1 MTSTSD
7 AAEGSGDVNDFLQR
21 IRELGEKRDKEDEE
35 RTKKLE
41 EEILQ
46 GRKERQARRAERAR
60 SISPTKD
67 SSPILDPARLSMSS
81 LSHRAIDPP
90 EQLEPTTPRTPVYD
104 THSASHSFRD
114 DKAASLESSPAGS
127 RHGSEI
133 GVSPKASPTLRSRAG
148 TLSWQQRPSSRDL
161 SGNRTFFSTS
171 PSRENRWR
179 AMSNASA
186 TDFGVPRSPLVSSSP
201 SREPSSLR
209 QAEVDDIPVRE
220 TPIKDPEPYQVE
232 NIKTKEPE
240 PEEQTEEEKENGHH
254 VTTEEQSPPP
264 SRASSSFADSSLENR
279 YSVSSVS
286 TATGLGSPLP
296 LSSAPKFEPTKVD
309 EGPDSPAA
317 SPISPRRL
325 SPERS
330 TSPTKGLGGF
340 VQSAMLRRSD
350 SVSKRWS
357 AQLPSGLS
365 RHSSFASNR
374 NSFAAPSNTDIT
386 ATPKLS
392 REGSSFSPQR
402 PSSSHSEATTVG
414 QTKSEERPATPPA
427 SGRSGSFSRPPLALH
442 ARSSSILSVESQ
454 GDSSSRP
461 TTPVS
466 RTMDPRR
473 WSPTKSTWLESA
485 LNLSESPRHK
495 RQQSQQATWNKDRQ
509 SRASVDLG
517 RRNSFKE
524 VNTVGLL
531 RTTPLGGHVK
541 KQSLSGFP
549 DVLKTPDLSP
559 TKEKSLNDAIPVK
572 EESSMNSKPL
582 SVENIELSSPSKT
595 NDVEIPVEVPEVSG
609 PPEASNV
616 PSVPEEPESPKVS
629 DVLEVPDEP
638 QASQVTE
645 KPEVPQVTEKKLEE
659 PEAPQEAEEKP
670 EDSPKRK
677 PVPQPL
683 SPTPTVNTDVPVLS
697 PRQPIRDPLLSR
709 PKPHSPV
716 VDFRANLR
724 KREVVKDQSSSME
737 PEFKNV
743 FGKLRKTETSN
754 YVAPDELKNNILKG
768 KAALNTTGGPKKT
781 QRVDEF
787 RNSLVMQKD
796 AMKANGG
803 SVRRNTLEQ
812 SDAPTEVVPEAILK
826 RRHLTKSSID
836 RTNLPIDSLPPTP
849 KENETSES
857 PHIEQPS
864 PEPSNDNEPAVEAGT
879 AQSAIDVPE
888 LDPPNPP
895 PEGLASG
902 TGPEDE
908 AERNGIEIEL
918 ANVNLNKGQEQP
930 AAEAIEPVRPPSPA
944 NATRSVLPANDDVV
958 TKGSLAGRINP
969 ALANL
974 LSRGP
979 PALSN
984 GSKAAIPISTSGE
997 SRPFFGNSDS
1007 ASAPGLTHMTKDRA
1021 RGPKRRPP
1029 KAIAPI
1035 DDTPDATDFDTS
1047 PKATAYLDTPG
1058 TDFSTAEQPL
1068 ADISSKAAPSSVD
1081 IDTPTEGLSTTEQ
1094 PLADISSKAVPSSI
1108 DIDTPTEVLS
1118 MVEQPLADIS
1128 SKAAPP
1134 SVNINTP
1141 NEGLSTNEQPLAVVS
1156 SKSAPSSV
1164 DIDTPT
1170 EGLSTIEQPLADTG
1184 SWPLPDQGLD
1194 LETGLEIEPLQP
1206 SSISAREE
1214 STDNLLPVR
1223 EKHDT
1228 LPPVPEKDKSPDLL
1242 PSTPSKRPLTL
1253 ERRVYE
1259 ADSQVKSP
1267 SASAFS
1273 PSQSASSPS
1282 SAHNTQPRTSF
1293 THYSSPTPS
1302 PLRSSFRETQPTP
1315 PPRLGGPYNFLN
1327 RSRDFSPS
1335 RKSLP
1340 SPPVPPKGPYASTDQ
1355 LSSPRSSVS
1364 LVPQADESL
1373 EAISQFF
1380 KTLPR
1385 SSDRVNIDPQLMLTD
1400 KSDGFGIR
1408 TLKKQIWE
1416 ITGEGNK
1423 QDLPVNQEYI
1433 LYEGAM
1439 YLCVHYFEEEDSNTR
1454 SEVQLWRGDDVWG
1467 GAVDAALPFARKV
1480 ARENSCKLEIISQGK
1495 EPARFIQ
1502 ALGGILITRRG
1513 SSSRSSSSA
1522 IFMLCG
1528 RKHLGQMVF
1537 DEVDF
1542 SPHNLCTGYPFVI
1555 SAMFGKVYLWRG
1567 KGSSAEEIGAA
1578 RLIGM
1583 DLGLT
1588 GEFEEVA
1595 EGEEPGSFYEAF
1607 PQHKGTGEYEQSD
1620 DWLLKPAHD
1629 RFRHRLL
1636 RVDHELGQRSFW
1648 IRRPGSSSP
1657 VIRPNDTIQEVEPF
1671 SQKDL
1676 SPRGIYI
1683 LDTFFEIY
1691 VIVGD
1696 QASNRPAEFASAVVF
1711 AHEYGILAASL
1722 QDRPFIP
1729 KSFISLGGTP
1739 EACRSAFRKW
1749 TRRPLQRPP
1758 QVFPLN
1764 AAIDAIRS

>member
-1 MTSTSD
+1 MTSTLD
-7 AAEGSGDVNDFLQR
+7 AAEGSEDVNDFLQR

-67 SSPILDPARLSMSS
+67 SSPILSPARLSISS
-81 LSHRAIDPP
+81 LNHRAIDPP
-90 EQLEPTTPRTPVYD
+90 EQLEPTTPRTPVHD
-104 THSASHSFRD
+104 AHSMSNSFRD
-114 DKAASLESSPAGS
+114 EKVASTGSSPAGS
-127 RHGSEI
+127 RLEASEV

-161 SGNRTFFSTS
+161 SGNRTLFSTS
-171 PSRENRWR
+171 PSRETRWR
-179 AMSNASA
+179 AMSNASTTETGA
-186 TDFGVPRSPLVSSSP
+186 LVSPLASSSP

-209 QAEVDDIPVRE
+209 QPETDDTPAPE
-220 TPIKDPEPYQVE
+220 TPLKEGQVDHSE
-232 NIKTKEPE
+232 NTKTKALETM
-240 PEEQTEEEKENGHH
+240 EQTESAKENGHQD
-254 VTTEEQSPPP
+254 TIDEQSPPP
-264 SRASSSFADSSLENR
+264 SRASSSFADSSLGNR

-286 TATGLGSPLP
+286 TATGLGSPQP
-296 LSSAPKFEPTKVD
+296 LSSAQKFEPPKQD
-309 EGPDSPAA
+309 GESDSYIASPA
-317 SPISPRRL
+317 SPRRL

-357 AQLPSGLS
+357 AQLPSGFS
-365 RHSSFASNR
+365 RNSSFASNR
-374 NSFAAPSNTDIT
+374 NSFAAPSNTDLT
-386 ATPKLS
+386 ATPKLN
-392 REGSSFSPQR
+392 REGTSISSPR
-402 PSSSHSEATTVG
+402 PSSSHSEATIVR
-414 QTKSEERPATPPA
+414 QAKAEQRPATPPA
-427 SGRSGSFSRPPLALH
+427 PSRSEGLSRPPLTVH
-442 ARSSSILSVESQ
+442 ARSSSIMSVESQ
-454 GDSSSRP
+454 GEGSRP

-466 RTMDPRR
+466 RTMDQRR

-485 LNLSESPRHK
+485 LNISESPRHK
-495 RQQSQQATWNKDRQ
+495 RQPSQQSISALNKDRQ
-509 SRASVDLG
+509 SRTSVDLG

-524 VNTVGLL
+524 VNTVGLM

-541 KQSLSGFP
+541 KQSLSGIP
-549 DVLKTPDLSP
+549 NVLKTPDLSP
-559 TKEKSLNDAIPVK
+559 TKEKSLNDASLVK
-572 EESSMNSKPL
+572 EEPALEKGPL
-582 SVENIELSSPSKT
+582 PIETTAPGSPSKT
-595 NDVEIPVEVPEVSG
+595 KGVETAFEMPEAPEAPNEVSEVPEVANDSAV
-609 PPEASNV
+609 PEA
-616 PSVPEEPESPKVS
+616 
-629 DVLEVPDEP
+629 
-638 QASQVTE
+638 AE
-645 KPEVPQVTEKKLEE
+645 KS
-659 PEAPQEAEEKP
+659 P
-670 EDSPKRK
+670 EDDIKHKNIP
-677 PVPQPL
+677 PAL
-683 SPTPTVNTDVPVLS
+683 SPTLKVNTDVPVLS
-697 PRQPIRDPLLSR
+697 PRQPIRDPLLNR
-709 PKPHSPV
+709 PKPQSPV

-724 KREVVKDQSSSME
+724 KREVVKDQSSTAE

-743 FGKLRKTETSN
+743 FGKLRKAETSN

-768 KAALNTTGGPKKT
+768 KAALNMTGGPKKT
-781 QRVDEF
+781 QRVDELKE
-787 RNSLVMQKD
+787 SILKQKE

-812 SDAPTEVVPEAILK
+812 ADAPIEAVPEAILK
-826 RRHLTKSSID
+826 RRHLAKSSID
-836 RTNLPIDSLPPTP
+836 RTNSPIGSLPPTAVEGEAP
-849 KENETSES
+849 VSPQLQQTS
-857 PHIEQPS
+857 PVL
-864 PEPSNDNEPAVEAGT
+864 SNDEESAITAQP
-879 AQSAIDVPE
+879 AQSAVDE
-888 LDPPNPP
+888 LKSDSNDLPAKNTAPITSDT
-895 PEGLASG
+895 ELRDESERHDTKELVEVKSG
-902 TGPEDE
+902 TGQ
-908 AERNGIEIEL
+908 
-918 ANVNLNKGQEQP
+918 KQP
-930 AAEAIEPVRPPSPA
+930 TVEAIEPVRPLPPA
-944 NATRSVLPANDDVV
+944 NTTRIALPVKEDVV

-969 ALANL
+969 ALAGL

-979 PALSN
+979 PAASY
-984 GSKAAIPISTSGE
+984 GSIKPAVLPATGE
-997 SRPFFGNSDS
+997 STLPSDRATS
-1007 ASAPGLTHMTKDRA
+1007 SPALTHLTKARA
-1021 RGPKRRPP
+1021 KGPKRRPP
-1029 KAIAPI
+1029 KAISSA
-1035 DDTPDATDFDTS
+1035 DENSEQTDSSGSAKTTPSSSD
-1047 PKATAYLDTPG
+1047 LDTPA
-1058 TDFSTAEQPL
+1058 TNFSTNEKPLPDTGNWPLPEQG
-1068 ADISSKAAPSSVD
+1068 INNSKAAPGANSSRFSPP
-1081 IDTPTEGLSTTEQ
+1081 I
-1094 PLADISSKAVPSSI
+1094 
-1108 DIDTPTEVLS
+1108 
-1118 MVEQPLADIS
+1118 
-1128 SKAAPP
+1128 P
-1134 SVNINTP
+1134 SVSEEP
-1141 NEGLSTNEQPLAVVS
+1141 R
-1156 SKSAPSSV
+1156 
-1164 DIDTPT
+1164 DI
-1170 EGLSTIEQPLADTG
+1170 
-1184 SWPLPDQGLD
+1184 
-1194 LETGLEIEPLQP
+1194 
-1206 SSISAREE
+1206 
-1214 STDNLLPVR
+1214 
-1223 EKHDT
+1223 
-1228 LPPVPEKDKSPDLL
+1228 LPPVPEKDIRSDPLL
-1242 PSTPSKRPLTL
+1242 STPSKRAQTL
-1253 ERRVYE
+1253 ERKVYE
-1259 ADSQVKSP
+1259 AESQGKSP
-1267 SASAFS
+1267 SISTFT
-1273 PSQSASSPS
+1273 PSQPASSPS
-1282 SAHNTQPRTSF
+1282 SPQNNQPRTSF

-1302 PLRSSFRETQPTP
+1302 PLRTSFRENQPIP
-1315 PPRLGGPYNFLN
+1315 SPRMGSPYNFLN
-1327 RSRDFSPS
+1327 RSRDSSPF

-1340 SPPVPPKGPYASTDQ
+1340 SPPVPPKGTYASTDQ

-1400 KSDGFGIR
+1400 KGDALGIR

-1439 YLCVHYFEEEDSNTR
+1439 YLCVHFFEENGSPRT
-1454 SEVQLWRGDDVWG
+1454 EVQLWRGDDIWG
-1467 GAVDAALPFARKV
+1467 GAVDSALPFARKV

-1542 SPHNLCTGYPFVI
+1542 SPRNLCTGYPFVI
-1555 SAMFGKVYLWRG
+1555 SAMFGKVYLWKG

-1595 EGEEPGSFYEAF
+1595 EGEEPSSFYEIF
-1607 PQHKGTGEYEQSD
+1607 PQHKETVEYAQSE

-1629 RFRHRLL
+1629 HFRHRLL

-1657 VIRPNDTIQEVEPF
+1657 VIRPNDTVQEVEPF

-1691 VIVGD
+1691 VIVGE

-1729 KSFISLGGTP
+1729 RSFISLGGTP
-1739 EACRSAFRKW
+1739 ETCRSAFRKW
-1749 TRRPLQRPP
+1749 TRRPLERPP

>member
-1 MTSTSD
+1 MTSTFD
-7 AAEGSGDVNDFLQR
+7 AAEGSEDVNDFLQR

-90 EQLEPTTPRTPVYD
+90 EQLEPTTPRTPVHD
-104 THSASHSFRD
+104 AHSVSNSFRD
-114 DKAASLESSPAGS
+114 DKGTSTGSSPAGS
-127 RHGSEI
+127 RLEASEV

-171 PSRENRWR
+171 PSRETRWR
-179 AMSNASA
+179 AMSNASTVETGA
-186 TDFGVPRSPLVSSSP
+186 LLSPLASSSP

-209 QAEVDDIPVRE
+209 QPEIDDTSAQE
-220 TPIKDPEPYQVE
+220 TPFKERKVDPLE
-232 NIKTKEPE
+232 KTKTKAPE
-240 PEEQTEEEKENGHH
+240 TIEQTESVKENGHQE
-254 VTTEEQSPPP
+254 TTDEQSPPP
-264 SRASSSFADSSLENR
+264 SRASSSFADSSLGNR
-279 YSVSSVS
+279 CSVSSVS

-296 LSSAPKFEPTKVD
+296 LSSAQKFEPPKQD
-309 EGPDSPAA
+309 GESDSHIA
-317 SPISPRRL
+317 SQASPRRL

-365 RHSSFASNR
+365 RNSSFASNR
-374 NSFAAPSNTDIT
+374 NSFAAPSNTDLT
-386 ATPKLS
+386 TTPKLN
-392 REGSSFSPQR
+392 REGTSISSPR
-402 PSSSHSEATTVG
+402 PSSSHSEATIVR
-414 QTKSEERPATPPA
+414 QAKAEQRPATPPA
-427 SGRSGSFSRPPLALH
+427 SGRSEDLSRPPLTVH
-442 ARSSSILSVESQ
+442 ARSSSIMSVESQ
-454 GDSSSRP
+454 GECGSRP

-466 RTMDPRR
+466 RTMDQRR

-485 LNLSESPRHK
+485 LNISESPRHK
-495 RQQSQQATWNKDRQ
+495 RQPSQQSISALNKDRQ
-509 SRASVDLG
+509 SRTSVDLG

-524 VNTVGLL
+524 VNTVGLM

-541 KQSLSGFP
+541 KQSLSGIP
-549 DVLKTPDLSP
+549 NMLKTPDLSP
-559 TKEKSLNDAIPVK
+559 TKEKSLNDPSLVK
-572 EESSMNSKPL
+572 EEPSLEKGGSLP
-582 SVENIELSSPSKT
+582 IETTAPGSPSKT
-595 NDVEIPVEVPEVSG
+595 KDVETTLEMPEAPEAPDEVPEV
-609 PPEASNV
+609 
-616 PSVPEEPESPKVS
+616 
-629 DVLEVPDEP
+629 
-638 QASQVTE
+638 
-645 KPEVPQVTEKKLEE
+645 PEVPQDSAV
-659 PEAPQEAEEKP
+659 PEAAEKSP
-670 EDSPKRK
+670 EDGLKQK
-677 PVPQPL
+677 NVPPAL
-683 SPTPTVNTDVPVLS
+683 SPTPKVNTDVPVLS
-697 PRQPIRDPLLSR
+697 PRQPIRDPLLNR
-709 PKPHSPV
+709 PKPQSPV
-716 VDFRANLR
+716 LDFRANLR
-724 KREVVKDQSSSME
+724 KREVVKDQSSTAE

-743 FGKLRKTETSN
+743 FGKLRKAETSN

-768 KAALNTTGGPKKT
+768 KAALNMTGGPKKS
-781 QRVDEF
+781 QRVDELKE
-787 RNSLVMQKD
+787 SILKQKE

-812 SDAPTEVVPEAILK
+812 ADAPTEAVPEAILK

-836 RTNLPIDSLPPTP
+836 RTNFPLGSLPPTAGEGEAP
-849 KENETSES
+849 VS
-857 PHIEQPS
+857 PQIRQHS
-864 PEPSNDNEPAVEAGT
+864 PMLSNDEESAMTAQP
-879 AQSAIDVPE
+879 AQSAVDE
-888 LDPPNPP
+888 LKSYSNDLPAKNPAP
-895 PEGLASG
+895 ITSDTELG
-902 TGPEDE
+902 DE
-908 AERNGIEIEL
+908 AKRQDIKNEL
-918 ANVNLNKGQEQP
+918 VEVNSETGQKQP
-930 AAEAIEPVRPPSPA
+930 TEEAIEPVRPLPPA
-944 NATRSVLPANDDVV
+944 NTTRIALPVKEDVV

-969 ALANL
+969 ALAGL

-979 PALSN
+979 PVASDGPIKTIVLPVTGESALSDR
-984 GSKAAIPISTSGE
+984 AP
-997 SRPFFGNSDS
+997 
-1007 ASAPGLTHMTKDRA
+1007 SAPALTHLTKARA
-1021 RGPKRRPP
+1021 KGPKRRPP
-1029 KAIAPI
+1029 KAISLADENPE
-1035 DDTPDATDFDTS
+1035 PTDFSFSAKTTPSSSD
-1047 PKATAYLDTPG
+1047 LDTPA
-1058 TDFSTAEQPL
+1058 TNFSPKEKPL
-1068 ADISSKAAPSSVD
+1068 A
-1081 IDTPTEGLSTTEQ
+1081 E
-1094 PLADISSKAVPSSI
+1094 
-1108 DIDTPTEVLS
+1108 
-1118 MVEQPLADIS
+1118 
-1128 SKAAPP
+1128 
-1134 SVNINTP
+1134 
-1141 NEGLSTNEQPLAVVS
+1141 
-1156 SKSAPSSV
+1156 
-1164 DIDTPT
+1164 
-1170 EGLSTIEQPLADTG
+1170 TG
-1184 SWPLPDQGLD
+1184 SWPLPDQGLNNTKAAPEAD
-1194 LETGLEIEPLQP
+1194 PSHSSPPVSSVPEEPRD
-1206 SSISAREE
+1206 I
-1214 STDNLLPVR
+1214 
-1223 EKHDT
+1223 
-1228 LPPVPEKDKSPDLL
+1228 LPPVPEKDKCPDPLF
-1242 PSTPSKRPLTL
+1242 STPSKRPQNL

-1259 ADSQVKSP
+1259 TESQRKSP
-1267 SASAFS
+1267 SISTFT
-1273 PSQSASSPS
+1273 PSQPASSPS
-1282 SAHNTQPRTSF
+1282 SPQNNQPRTSF

-1302 PLRSSFRETQPTP
+1302 PLRTSFRENQPNP
-1315 PPRLGGPYNFLN
+1315 SPRMGSPYNFLN
-1327 RSRDFSPS
+1327 RSRDSSPF

-1340 SPPVPPKGPYASTDQ
+1340 SPPVPPKGTYASTDQ

-1373 EAISQFF
+1373 EAISHFF

-1400 KSDGFGIR
+1400 KGDGLGIR

-1439 YLCVHYFEEEDSNTR
+1439 YLCVHSFEEDGSPRT
-1454 SEVQLWRGDDVWG
+1454 EVQLWRGDDIWG
-1467 GAVDAALPFARKV
+1467 GALDSALPFARKV

-1542 SPHNLCTGYPFVI
+1542 SPRNLCTGYPFVI
-1555 SAMFGKVYLWRG
+1555 SAMFGKVYLWKG

-1595 EGEEPGSFYEAF
+1595 EGEEPSSFYEVF
-1607 PQHKGTGEYEQSD
+1607 PQHKETEEYAQSA

-1629 RFRHRLL
+1629 HFRHRLL

-1657 VIRPNDTIQEVEPF
+1657 VIRPNDTVQEVEPF

-1691 VIVGD
+1691 VIVGE

-1739 EACRSAFRKW
+1739 ETCRSAFRKW
-1749 TRRPLQRPP
+1749 TRRPLERPP

>member
-1 MTSTSD
+1 MTSTPD
-7 AAEGSGDVNDFLQR
+7 AAEGSEDVNDFLQR

-90 EQLEPTTPRTPVYD
+90 EQLEPTTPRTPVHD
-104 THSASHSFRD
+104 AHSVSNSFRD
-114 DKAASLESSPAGS
+114 EKVASTGNSPAGS
-127 RHGSEI
+127 RLEASEV

-171 PSRENRWR
+171 PSRETRWR
-179 AMSNASA
+179 AMSNASTTETGA
-186 TDFGVPRSPLVSSSP
+186 LVSPLVPSSP
-201 SREPSSLR
+201 LREPSFLR
-209 QAEVDDIPVRE
+209 QPEIDDTLAQE
-220 TPIKDPEPYQVE
+220 TPFKEGKVDQSENTKAPE
-232 NIKTKEPE
+232 TM
-240 PEEQTEEEKENGHH
+240 EQTESAKENGHRD
-254 VTTEEQSPPP
+254 TIDEQSPPP
-264 SRASSSFADSSLENR
+264 SRASSSFADSSLGNR

-296 LSSAPKFEPTKVD
+296 LSSAKKFELPKQ
-309 EGPDSPAA
+309 EGESDSHIASPA
-317 SPISPRRL
+317 SPRRL

-365 RHSSFASNR
+365 RNSSFASNR
-374 NSFAAPSNTDIT
+374 NSFAAPSNTDLT
-386 ATPKLS
+386 ATPRLN
-392 REGSSFSPQR
+392 REGTSISSPR
-402 PSSSHSEATTVG
+402 PSSSHSEATIVR
-414 QTKSEERPATPPA
+414 QAKAEQRPATPPA
-427 SGRSGSFSRPPLALH
+427 SSRSESLSRPPLTVH
-442 ARSSSILSVESQ
+442 ARSSSIMSVESQ
-454 GDSSSRP
+454 GESGSRP

-466 RTMDPRR
+466 RTMDQRR

-485 LNLSESPRHK
+485 LNISESPRHK
-495 RQQSQQATWNKDRQ
+495 RQPSQQSISALNKDRQ
-509 SRASVDLG
+509 SRTSVDLG

-524 VNTVGLL
+524 VNTVGLM

-541 KQSLSGFP
+541 KQSLSGIP
-549 DVLKTPDLSP
+549 NVLKTPDLSP
-559 TKEKSLNDAIPVK
+559 TKEKSLNDASLIK
-572 EESSMNSKPL
+572 EEPPL
-582 SVENIELSSPSKT
+582 EKGLLPIETTAPDSPSKT
-595 NDVEIPVEVPEVSG
+595 DGVETAFEMPEAPEAPNEVSEVPEVAKDSAV
-609 PPEASNV
+609 PEAADKS
-616 PSVPEEPESPKVS
+616 
-629 DVLEVPDEP
+629 
-638 QASQVTE
+638 
-645 KPEVPQVTEKKLEE
+645 
-659 PEAPQEAEEKP
+659 P
-670 EDSPKRK
+670 EDDLKRK
-677 PVPQPL
+677 NIPPAL
-683 SPTPTVNTDVPVLS
+683 SPTPKVNTDVPVLS
-697 PRQPIRDPLLSR
+697 PRQPIRDPILNR
-709 PKPHSPV
+709 PKPQSPV

-724 KREVVKDQSSSME
+724 KREVVKDPSSTAE

-743 FGKLRKTETSN
+743 FGKLRKAETSN

-768 KAALNTTGGPKKT
+768 KAALNMTGGPKKT
-781 QRVDEF
+781 QRVDELKE
-787 RNSLVMQKD
+787 SILKQKE
-796 AMKANGG
+796 AMKANGT

-812 SDAPTEVVPEAILK
+812 AEAPTEAVPEAILK
-826 RRHLTKSSID
+826 RRHLAKSSID
-836 RTNLPIDSLPPTP
+836 RTNSPVGSLSPTAGEGEAP
-849 KENETSES
+849 VS
-857 PHIEQPS
+857 PQLRQPS
-864 PEPSNDNEPAVEAGT
+864 PVLSKDEESAMTAQPAQSAVDELRSPSNDLPEKNT
-879 AQSAIDVPE
+879 APITSDTD
-888 LDPPNPP
+888 LK
-895 PEGLASG
+895 
-902 TGPEDE
+902 DE
-908 AERNGIEIEL
+908 AERHDTKEL
-918 ANVNLNKGQEQP
+918 VEVNSETGQKQP
-930 AAEAIEPVRPPSPA
+930 TVEAIEPVRPLPPA
-944 NATRSVLPANDDVV
+944 NTTRIALPVKEDVI

-969 ALANL
+969 ALAGL

-979 PALSN
+979 PAVSD
-984 GSKAAIPISTSGE
+984 GSIKSKALPAARESALPSDTAISG
-997 SRPFFGNSDS
+997 P
-1007 ASAPGLTHMTKDRA
+1007 ALTHLTKARA
-1021 RGPKRRPP
+1021 KGPKRRPP
-1029 KAIAPI
+1029 KAISLA
-1035 DDTPDATDFDTS
+1035 DENPDPTDFSVSAKTTPSFSD
-1047 PKATAYLDTPG
+1047 LDTPA
-1058 TDFSTAEQPL
+1058 TNFS
-1068 ADISSKAAPSSVD
+1068 
-1081 IDTPTEGLSTTEQ
+1081 
-1094 PLADISSKAVPSSI
+1094 
-1108 DIDTPTEVLS
+1108 
-1118 MVEQPLADIS
+1118 
-1128 SKAAPP
+1128 
-1134 SVNINTP
+1134 P
-1141 NEGLSTNEQPLAVVS
+1141 NEKPL
-1156 SKSAPSSV
+1156 P
-1164 DIDTPT
+1164 
-1170 EGLSTIEQPLADTG
+1170 DTG
-1184 SWPLPDQGLD
+1184 SWPLPEQGLNGSKAAPGAD
-1194 LETGLEIEPLQP
+1194 SSESSPPVPSVPEEP
-1206 SSISAREE
+1206 R
-1214 STDNLLPVR
+1214 DV
-1223 EKHDT
+1223 
-1228 LPPVPEKDKSPDLL
+1228 LPPVPEKDKYADPLL
-1242 PSTPSKRPLTL
+1242 STPSRRSPTL
-1253 ERRVYE
+1253 ERKVYE
-1259 ADSQVKSP
+1259 AESQGKSP
-1267 SASAFS
+1267 SISAFT
-1273 PSQSASSPS
+1273 PSQPVSSPS
-1282 SAHNTQPRTSF
+1282 SPQNNQPRTSF

-1302 PLRSSFRETQPTP
+1302 PLRTSFMENQPVP
-1315 PPRLGGPYNFLN
+1315 SPRMGSPYNFLN
-1327 RSRDFSPS
+1327 RSRDSSPF

-1340 SPPVPPKGPYASTDQ
+1340 SPPVPPKGTYASTDQ

-1373 EAISQFF
+1373 EAISHFF

-1400 KSDGFGIR
+1400 KGDGLGIR

-1439 YLCVHYFEEEDSNTR
+1439 YLCVHSFEEDGSPRT
-1454 SEVQLWRGDDVWG
+1454 EVQLWRGDDIWG
-1467 GAVDAALPFARKV
+1467 GAVDSALPFARKV

-1542 SPHNLCTGYPFVI
+1542 SPRNLCSGYPFVI
-1555 SAMFGKVYLWRG
+1555 SAMFGKVYLWKG

-1595 EGEEPGSFYEAF
+1595 EGEEPSSFYEVF
-1607 PQHKGTGEYEQSD
+1607 PQHKETEEYAQSE

-1629 RFRHRLL
+1629 HFRHRLL

-1657 VIRPNDTIQEVEPF
+1657 VIRPNDTVQEVEPF

-1691 VIVGD
+1691 VIVGE

-1739 EACRSAFRKW
+1739 ETCRSAFRKW
-1749 TRRPLQRPP
+1749 TRRPLERPP

>member
-1 MTSTSD
+1 MTSTPD
-7 AAEGSGDVNDFLQR
+7 AAEGSEDVNDFLQR

-90 EQLEPTTPRTPVYD
+90 EQLEPTTPRTPVHD
-104 THSASHSFRD
+104 AHSVSNTFRD
-114 DKAASLESSPAGS
+114 DKVASTGSSPAGS
-127 RHGSEI
+127 RLEASEV

-171 PSRENRWR
+171 PSRETRWR

-186 TDFGVPRSPLVSSSP
+186 TETGALASPLASSSP
-201 SREPSSLR
+201 LREPSSLR
-209 QAEVDDIPVRE
+209 QPEVDDTPAQE
-220 TPIKDPEPYQVE
+220 TPFKEGKVDQSE
-232 NIKTKEPE
+232 NTKTKAPE
-240 PEEQTEEEKENGHH
+240 AMEQTESAKENGHRD
-254 VTTEEQSPPP
+254 TTDEQSPPP
-264 SRASSSFADSSLENR
+264 SRASSSFADSSLGNR

-296 LSSAPKFEPTKVD
+296 LSSAQKFEPPKQ
-309 EGPDSPAA
+309 EGESDSHMAFPV
-317 SPISPRRL
+317 SPRRL

-365 RHSSFASNR
+365 RNSSFASNR
-374 NSFAAPSNTDIT
+374 NSFAAPSNTDLT
-386 ATPKLS
+386 ATPKLN
-392 REGSSFSPQR
+392 REGTSISSPR
-402 PSSSHSEATTVG
+402 PSSSHSEATIVR
-414 QTKSEERPATPPA
+414 QAKAEQRPATPPA
-427 SGRSGSFSRPPLALH
+427 SSRSESLSRPPLTVH
-442 ARSSSILSVESQ
+442 ARSSSIMSVESQ
-454 GDSSSRP
+454 GEGGSRP

-466 RTMDPRR
+466 RTMDQRR

-485 LNLSESPRHK
+485 LNISESPRHK
-495 RQQSQQATWNKDRQ
+495 RQPSQQSISSLNKDRQ
-509 SRASVDLG
+509 SRTSVDLG

-524 VNTVGLL
+524 VNTVGLM

-541 KQSLSGFP
+541 KQSLSGIP
-549 DVLKTPDLSP
+549 NVLKTPDLSP
-559 TKEKSLNDAIPVK
+559 TKEKPLNDASLIK
-572 EESSMNSKPL
+572 EEPSLEQGPL
-582 SVENIELSSPSKT
+582 PIETTVPGSPLKTDGVETTFEMPEAPEALNEVS
-595 NDVEIPVEVPEVSG
+595 EVPEVAKDSAV
-609 PPEASNV
+609 PEAA
-616 PSVPEEPESPKVS
+616 EKSPDGDLKHKNI
-629 DVLEVPDEP
+629 PP
-638 QASQVTE
+638 A
-645 KPEVPQVTEKKLEE
+645 
-659 PEAPQEAEEKP
+659 
-670 EDSPKRK
+670 
-677 PVPQPL
+677 L
-683 SPTPTVNTDVPVLS
+683 SPTPKANTDVPVLS
-697 PRQPIRDPLLSR
+697 PRQPIRDPLLDR
-709 PKPHSPV
+709 PKPQSPV

-724 KREVVKDQSSSME
+724 KREVVKDQSSTAE

-743 FGKLRKTETSN
+743 FGKLRKAETSN

-768 KAALNTTGGPKKT
+768 KAALNMTSGPKKT
-781 QRVDEF
+781 QRVDELKE
-787 RNSLVMQKD
+787 SILKQKE

-812 SDAPTEVVPEAILK
+812 AEAPTEAVPEAIMK
-826 RRHLTKSSID
+826 RRHLAKSSID
-836 RTNLPIDSLPPTP
+836 RTNSPVGSLSPTAGEGEAP
-849 KENETSES
+849 VSQLLR
-857 PHIEQPS
+857 QPS
-864 PEPSNDNEPAVEAGT
+864 PMLSSDEESATTAQH
-879 AQSAIDVPE
+879 AQSAVDELRSPSSELPE
-888 LDPPNPP
+888 KNTAPITSD
-895 PEGLASG
+895 
-902 TGPEDE
+902 TGVRDE
-908 AERNGIEIEL
+908 AARHDTKEL
-918 ANVNLNKGQEQP
+918 VEVNSETGQKQP
-930 AAEAIEPVRPPSPA
+930 TMEAIEPVRPLPPA
-944 NATRSVLPANDDVV
+944 NTTRSSLPVKEDVV

-969 ALANL
+969 ALAGL

-979 PALSN
+979 PAVSD
-984 GSKAAIPISTSGE
+984 GSIKPKVLPAARE
-997 SRPFFGNSDS
+997 SALPSDT
-1007 ASAPGLTHMTKDRA
+1007 AISAPALTHLTKA
-1021 RGPKRRPP
+1021 RVKGPKRRPP
-1029 KAIAPI
+1029 KAIPVADENTEPT
-1035 DDTPDATDFDTS
+1035 DLSVSAKTTPSSSD
-1047 PKATAYLDTPG
+1047 LDTPA
-1058 TDFSTAEQPL
+1058 TNFSPNEKPLPDTRSWPLPEQGL
-1068 ADISSKAAPSSVD
+1068 NDSKAAPGADSPQSSL
-1081 IDTPTEGLSTTEQ
+1081 P
-1094 PLADISSKAVPSSI
+1094 VPSV
-1108 DIDTPTEVLS
+1108 PE
-1118 MVEQPLADIS
+1118 
-1128 SKAAPP
+1128 
-1134 SVNINTP
+1134 
-1141 NEGLSTNEQPLAVVS
+1141 
-1156 SKSAPSSV
+1156 
-1164 DIDTPT
+1164 
-1170 EGLSTIEQPLADTG
+1170 
-1184 SWPLPDQGLD
+1184 
-1194 LETGLEIEPLQP
+1194 EP
-1206 SSISAREE
+1206 R
-1214 STDNLLPVR
+1214 DV
-1223 EKHDT
+1223 
-1228 LPPVPEKDKSPDLL
+1228 LPPVPEKDKYPDPLL
-1242 PSTPSKRPLTL
+1242 STPSKRSPTL
-1253 ERRVYE
+1253 ERKVYE
-1259 ADSQVKSP
+1259 AENQGKSP
-1267 SASAFS
+1267 SISAFT
-1273 PSQSASSPS
+1273 PSQPASSPS
-1282 SAHNTQPRTSF
+1282 SPQNNQPRTSF

-1302 PLRSSFRETQPTP
+1302 PLRTSFRENQPVP
-1315 PPRLGGPYNFLN
+1315 SPRMGSPYNFLN
-1327 RSRDFSPS
+1327 RSRDSSPF

-1340 SPPVPPKGPYASTDQ
+1340 SPPVPPKGSYASTDQ

-1373 EAISQFF
+1373 EAISHFF

-1400 KSDGFGIR
+1400 KGDGLSIR
-1408 TLKKQIWE
+1408 TLRKQIWE

-1439 YLCVHYFEEEDSNTR
+1439 YLCVHSFEEDGSPRT
-1454 SEVQLWRGDDVWG
+1454 EVQLWRGDDIWG
-1467 GAVDAALPFARKV
+1467 GAVDSALPFARRV

-1542 SPHNLCTGYPFVI
+1542 SPRNLCSGYPFVI
-1555 SAMFGKVYLWRG
+1555 SAMFGKVYLWKG

-1595 EGEEPGSFYEAF
+1595 EGEEPSSFYEVF
-1607 PQHKGTGEYEQSD
+1607 PQHKETEEYAQSE

-1629 RFRHRLL
+1629 HFRHRLL

-1657 VIRPNDTIQEVEPF
+1657 VIRPNDTVQEVEPF

-1691 VIVGD
+1691 VIVGE

-1729 KSFISLGGTP
+1729 RSFISLGGTP
-1739 EACRSAFRKW
+1739 ETCRSAFRKW
-1749 TRRPLQRPP
+1749 TRRPLERPP